1 MPQKK
6 QTTSRSKPRS
16 VSTTSKGGSRAGGA
30 VWLWLALAAIIAVAD
45 QYTKTLVLGYYK
57 LGDVMPVTSFFN
69 ITRLHNA
76 GAAFSFLADAGGWQR
91 GFFLGISV
99 FAVGLIIFFLF
110 KHGQQKLFS
119 FALACIMGGALGN
132 LIDRSMHGF
141 VVDFLDFHFSWLAP
155 VFYQGHFPAFNL
167 ADSAIFLGAVCLIAD
182 ELLRV
187 RKT

>member
-6 QTTSRSKPRS
+6 HTPRRTI
-16 VSTTSKGGSRAGGA
+16 STKNKGSARAGGM
-30 VWLWLALAAIIAVAD
+30 VWLWLGLAAIIAVAD

-57 LGDVMPVTSFFN
+57 LGDITPVTSFFN
-69 ITRLHNA
+69 VTRLHNA

-91 GFFLGISV
+91 WFFLGISV
-99 FAVGLIIFFLF
+99 FAVALIVFFLL

-132 LIDRSMHGF
+132 LIDRSVHGY
-141 VVDFLDFHFSWLAP
+141 VVDFLDFHFSWLSP
-155 VFYQGHFPAFNL
+155 LFYQGHFPAFNL
-167 ADSAIFLGAVCLIAD
+167 ADSAIFLGAACLIVD